1 MCLRTTWEESRFTG
15 QFNSIK
21 IPCNISWFLFFIR
34 NEMIKYRKH
43 LLCFFF
49 FFLHF
54 LLCLHLWSKSC
65 AMLMDDFLSAWSYT
79 EMELTS
85 TSSTFSSSFSNCSV
99 QMFFFQAG
107 SVLVQFRSHGRAIE
121 SPQEHPSWAETAML
135 SPSLRLRRG
144 LQQRNSSRRL
154 STVGFLFYSG
164 LGVCVP
170 STVAFYGSHPL
181 MVWER

>member
-1 MCLRTTWEESRFTG
+1 MCLRTTWEELRFTG
-15 QFNSIK
+15 QFNSTK

-34 NEMIKYRKH
+34 NEMIKYRKP

-49 FFLHF
+49 FYTFF
-54 LLCLHLWSKSC
+54 FAFICEARAVLCIW
-65 AMLMDDFLSAWSYT
+65 MIFLSAWSYT

>member
-15 QFNSIK
+15 QFNSTK

-34 NEMIKYRKH
+34 NEMIKYRKP

-49 FFLHF
+49 FTLSSLPSFVKQELCYAYGWF
-54 LLCLHLWSKSC
+54 FCQLGATQKWNWLPPLPPSPLLFQIVVFRC
-65 AMLMDDFLSAWSYT
+65 
-79 EMELTS
+79 
-85 TSSTFSSSFSNCSV
+85 
-99 QMFFFQAG
+99 FFQAG

>member
-15 QFNSIK
+15 QFNNSK

-34 NEMIKYRKH
+34 NEMIKYRKP

-49 FFLHF
+49 Y
-54 LLCLHLWSKSC
+54 
-65 AMLMDDFLSAWSYT
+65 A
-79 EMELTS
+79 
-85 TSSTFSSSFSNCSV
+85 
-99 QMFFFQAG
+99 FFFAFICEARAVLCIWMIFCQLGATQKWNWLPPLPPSPLLFQIVVFRCFFQTG

-135 SPSLRLRRG
+135 SPSLRLRWG

>member
-15 QFNSIK
+15 QFNSTK

-43 LLCFFF
+43 LLCFFFF

-65 AMLMDDFLSAWSYT
+65 AMLMDDFLSAWSYR

-99 QMFFFQAG
+99 QMFFSG
-107 SVLVQFRSHGRAIE
+107 RLSVSAVPF
-121 SPQEHPSWAETAML
+121 SWPCHWIPTGASQLSRNSNAEPFSKAETRA
-135 SPSLRLRRG
+135 S
-144 LQQRNSSRRL
+144 
-154 STVGFLFYSG
+154 
-164 LGVCVP
+164 
-170 STVAFYGSHPL
+170 A
-181 MVWER
+181 EE